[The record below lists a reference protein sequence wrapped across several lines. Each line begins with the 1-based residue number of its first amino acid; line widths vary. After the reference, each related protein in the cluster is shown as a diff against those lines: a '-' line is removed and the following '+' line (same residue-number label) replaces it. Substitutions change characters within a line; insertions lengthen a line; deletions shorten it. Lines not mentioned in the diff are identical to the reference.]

1 MVLLKALETR
11 KKFLE
16 KAKLQTQEALSQKD
30 ALIIQAVRSID
41 DLDEVK
47 SLLQQRLNEWFKVNF
62 PDLRVNDDVL
72 AKIAAEFGSKE
83 HFQEKGIAEIASE
96 SKANA
101 IMVAAGASYGAKFD
115 KDDSNAVKVFAKQIA
130 GIMEARKETEEY
142 VKAMVEKEMKNVAY
156 LVDPLLAARLLALA
170 GSLKNLAEM
179 PASTIQVIGA
189 ERSLFKHLRQ
199 HTRPPKHGII
209 FQHPAINSAPMH
221 QRGRIARALAA
232 KLAIAAKADFYTHH
246 FIAEKLKE
254 QFEKRLK
261 QIQDAP
267 IKPQSEKPK
276 NNYREG
282 SREDDFRR
290 GRPFGERRFGG
301 GGGRPFGNKPFN
313 RPSGG
318 GGRPFD
324 RNKGGSHGG
333 SGGQSGKPFGNK
345 PFHGGGGK
353 PFGKKPFKRF
363 DKGRR

>member
-1 MVLLKALETR
+1 VVLLKALETR

-47 SLLQQRLNEWFKVNF
+47 SLLQQRLNEWYKVNF

-83 HFQEKGIAEIASE
+83 HYQDEKLAEIASE
-96 SKANA
+96 TKAHA
-101 IMVAAGASYGAKFD
+101 IMVAAAASYGAKFD
-115 KDDSNAVKVFAKQIA
+115 KDDSNAVKEFAKQIA

-142 VKAMVEKEMKNVAY
+142 VNSMVEKELKNVAFM
-156 LVDPLLAARLLALA
+156 LDPLLAARLLALA

-209 FQHPAINSAPMH
+209 FQHPAINSAPLH

-232 KLAIAAKADFYTHH
+232 KLAIAAKADFYTQH
-246 FIAEKLKE
+246 FIAPKLKE

-261 QIQDAP
+261 QIQEAP
-267 IKPQSEKPK
+267 VKPQSEKPK
-276 NNYREG
+276 HNYRDDI
-282 SREDDFRR
+282 EDDRFPRKRFGGGGRR
-290 GRPFGERRFGG
+290 PFGG
-301 GGGRPFGNKPFN
+301 GGGRPFGGKPFN

-318 GGRPFD
+318 GRPFD
-324 RNKGGSHGG
+324 RNRGGGHGG
-333 SGGQSGKPFGNK
+333 SGGQ
-345 PFHGGGGK
+345 GGK

>member
-1 MVLLKALETR
+1 MKALETR

-16 KAKLQTQEALSQKD
+16 KAKKQTQEALSQKD
-30 ALIIQAVRSID
+30 ALIIQAVRSLD

-101 IMVAAGASYGAKFD
+101 IMVAAEASYGAKFD
-115 KDDSNAVKVFAKQIA
+115 KEDSKAVQTFAKQIA
-130 GIMEARKETEEY
+130 GLMEARKETEEY
-142 VKAMVEKEMKNVAY
+142 VKNMVEKEMKNLAY
-156 LVDPLLAARLLALA
+156 MVDPLLAARLLALA

-209 FQHPAINSAPMH
+209 FQHPAINSAPLH

-232 KLAIAAKADFYTHH
+232 KLAIAAKADFYTQH
-246 FIAEKLKE
+246 FIAPKLKE
-254 QFEKRLK
+254 HFEKRLK
-261 QIQDAP
+261 QIQEAP
-267 IKPQSEKPK
+267 IKPKSAKPQH
-276 NNYREG
+276 NYVEG
-282 SREDDFRR
+282 DRDDDFRR
-290 GRPFGERRFGG
+290 KPFGERRFGSGGGRPFGGKPFNRG
-301 GGGRPFGNKPFN
+301 GGGRPFN
-313 RPSGG
+313 R
-318 GGRPFD
+318 
-324 RNKGGSHGG
+324 GS
-333 SGGQSGKPFGNK
+333 
-345 PFHGGGGK
+345 GK
-353 PFGKKPFKRF
+353 PFGKKPFHRSKGGKR
-363 DKGRR
+363 